1 MATKSRE
8 AYKVTDTESIGFSSE
23 DSSFVGMTVGLGLIR
38 FAVVVGSGQDSRD
51 QVMRLNQ
58 L

>member
-1 MATKSRE
+1 M
-8 AYKVTDTESIGFSSE
+8 TDTEAIGFSSE
-23 DSSFVGMTVGLGLIR
+23 DPSFVGMTVGLGLIR
-38 FAVVVGSGQDSRD
+38 FAVVVGSGQYSRD